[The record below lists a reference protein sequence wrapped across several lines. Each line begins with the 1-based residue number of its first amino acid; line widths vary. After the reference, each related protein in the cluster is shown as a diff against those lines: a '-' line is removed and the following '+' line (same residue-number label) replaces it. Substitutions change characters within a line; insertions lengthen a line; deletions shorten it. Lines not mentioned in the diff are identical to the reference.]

1 MFSDASSGMYKV
13 DYSPEDPKEIQDL
26 TYNHDYYKT
35 SLQFTLKNTLTDA
48 SSEIV
53 DIHAEGDHLFYFEKY
68 GKAYVNDKQDDGTY
82 DLNKTV
88 DENHF
93 FQKTVSNDKY
103 KLLVQSSLDNNIYVY
118 QDAGTDKSYE
128 SVFNLT
134 TASRVLDIDINAE
147 GVLLV
152 GLENGEIIEY
162 TWDDVEG

>member
-1 MFSDASSGMYKV
+1 M
-13 DYSPEDPKEIQDL
+13 
-26 TYNHDYYKT
+26 
-35 SLQFTLKNTLTDA
+35 
-48 SSEIV
+48 

-93 FQKTVSNDKY
+93 FQKTVSNSKY

-152 GLENGEIIEY
+152 GFENGEMIEY
-162 TWDDVEG
+162 TWDNVEG